1 MANARS
7 FANQGLYLQREATP
21 GTPVTNAMK
30 RYLGINVSNM
40 GWDIQS
46 ETFTPAGSKVAT
58 AEIETSRLG
67 SMTVEARHDYN
78 GLMPLLAGV
87 FGAPTTTPVAGATD
101 AYEHVFEIKAYEAD
115 ELAAFTALFGDTTQ
129 AVQASNVVFHGMSFG
144 VTRTGL
150 SLSTTALL
158 RAPETGATVPTTGL
172 TTVPMIPTRAST
184 YCAYLDDAWDDLGTS
199 KLLSLYSSDLSFGDK
214 YSADWV
220 IDCDLDSFS
229 ELIENSDVQMT
240 QNLTLG
246 FDSTAVAQIADAQ
259 NGEFKFVRLEA
270 TGPEIEDTG
279 ENHMLT
285 IDTSV
290 KLTPGNITESDVSPA
305 TVLNFNGRLMVDPVS
320 GNVARV
326 TLVNGIAS
334 L

>member
-21 GTPVTNAMK
+21 GTPATDAMK
-30 RYLGINVSNM
+30 RYLGINVSSM

-46 ETFTPAGSKVAT
+46 EYFTPAGSKVAA

-67 SMTVEARHDYN
+67 SMAVEARHDYN

-87 FGAPTTTPVAGATD
+87 FGAPETTPGTETGT
-101 AYEHVFEIKAYEAD
+101 YEHVFAIKAYEAD
-115 ELAAFTALFGDTTQ
+115 ELAAFTAMFGDTTQ

-184 YCAYLDDAWDDLGTS
+184 YCAYLDDTWDDLGTS

-246 FDSTAVAQIADAQ
+246 FDATAVAQIADAQ

-270 TGPEIEDTG
+270 TGPEIGETT

-285 IDTSV
+285 IDTCV
-290 KLTPGNITESDVSPA
+290 KLTPGNITTSSVSPA
-305 TVLNFNGRLMVDPVS
+305 TVLDFNGRLMVDPVS

>member
-7 FANQGLYLQREATP
+7 FANQGIYLQRETVP
-21 GTPVTNAMK
+21 GTPLVNAMN
-30 RYLGINVSNM
+30 RYLGINVSSM

-46 ETFTPAGSKVAT
+46 EAFTPAGSKVAT

-67 SMTVEARHDYN
+67 TMAVEARHDYN

-87 FGAPTTTPVAGATD
+87 FGAPTTTPVVGSTG
-101 AYEHVFEIKAYEAD
+101 AYEHVFAIKPYAAD
-115 ELAAFTALFGDTTQ
+115 TLAAFTAIFGDTTQ

-158 RAPETGATVPTTGL
+158 RAPSTGAPVPTTGL
-172 TTVPMIPTRAST
+172 TVVPMIPPRAST
-184 YCAYLDDAWDDLGTS
+184 YCAYLDPTWATLGTS

-214 YSADWV
+214 YSPDWV
-220 IDCDLDSFS
+220 VDCALDSFS
-229 ELIENSDVQMT
+229 ELIENSDVTMT

-246 FDSTAVAQIADAQ
+246 FDATAVSQITDAQ
-259 NGEFKFVRLEA
+259 DGKFKFVRLEA
-270 TGPEIEDTG
+270 TGPEIGTSTED
-279 ENHMLT
+279 HKLT
-285 IDTSV
+285 IDTCV
-290 KLTPGNITESDVSPA
+290 KLTPGNITQSSVSPA
-305 TVLNFNGRLMVDPVS
+305 VVLDFTGRLMVDPVS
-320 GNVARV
+320 GNVAQV